1 MKTAW
6 ALAAFCL
13 GCGALPGAAET
24 ARPIRVVT
32 LNPVLT
38 EVVRAVGGG
47 EVAVTGLVQAGV
59 DPHTFNPSPSEVRSL
74 ADADLVLASG
84 LNIEAYLGRLVASAV
99 TTGRVV
105 AVGDAVP
112 LVLSTPRRDG
122 AERDPHWWHSLGNM
136 AFAVDLV
143 RDELTR
149 LRPSAAEGFRRRDR
163 AYQERLQVLGQWVSS
178 QVALVPPGRRLLVT
192 SHDAFGYFAHDYG
205 FTVHA
210 INGLSTEG
218 EADAR
223 HLAALVD
230 LIRREHVRAIFVESS
245 ANPRVVE
252 NLLAETGARLGGTL
266 YADGLGP
273 PGSGA
278 ETFDAMYRHNVSAIV
293 GALSGP

>member
-1 MKTAW
+1 MKTAR
-6 ALAAFCL
+6 ALAAWCL
-13 GCGALPGAAET
+13 ASGALAGAAP
-24 ARPIRVVT
+24 APAPIRVVT

-38 EVVRAVGGG
+38 EVARAVGGG

-59 DPHTFNPSPSEVRSL
+59 DPHTFNPSPAEVRSL
-74 ADADLVLASG
+74 AEADLVLASG
-84 LNIEAYLGRLVASAV
+84 LNLEAYLGRLVAGAV
-99 TTGRVV
+99 TTARVV

-112 LVLSTPRRDG
+112 LVLSLPRRDG
-122 AERDPHWWHSLGNM
+122 AEQDPHWWHSLGNM
-136 AFAVDLV
+136 AFAVDLI
-143 RDELTR
+143 RGELAR
-149 LRPSAAEGFRRRDR
+149 LRPSASDGFRRRAR
-163 AYQERLQVLGQWVSS
+163 AYQGRLQALGQWVSS
-178 QVALVPPGRRLLVT
+178 QVALVPPERRVLVT

-252 NLLAETGARLGGTL
+252 NLLEETGARLGGTL

-278 ETFDAMYRHNVSAIV
+278 ETFDAMYRHNVAAIV